1 MSVLF
6 VVAVFLYVCVL
17 FRCTCVSAHV
27 LAGGDFKRLLLLLFS
42 YSPETESLTETEV
55 LFVSQVGSQRSLA
68 NLSLCLPSPSSAV
81 IGTCGHACFHV
92 NSRAANSGP
101 HVCTAPSH
109 LSGLPT
115 EFTSTLKK
123 A

>member
-17 FRCTCVSAHV
+17 FRCVCVSAHV
-27 LAGGDFKRLLLLLFS
+27 LAGGDFKRLLLLLFTH
-42 YSPETESLTETEV
+42 SPETEPLTEPAV
-55 LFVSQVGSQRSLA
+55 LSVSQAGSQRSLA

-81 IGTCGHACFHV
+81 IGTCSHACFHGIPEPQTQV
-92 NSRAANSGP
+92 RTFAQHRAISPARLRNL
-101 HVCTAPSH
+101 H
-109 LSGLPT
+109 L
-115 EFTSTLKK
+115 LKK